1 MEFQNSTLDLSTHT
15 FLDFET
21 DAGKLSVNA
30 GKQQIQFTHADL
42 FLGKGTF
49 EMNVSH
55 LYSNIS
61 HILESFYGRNW
72 KLNIEQY
79 VLPYSS
85 SMNLKDFNIGDY
97 VYIDGKGLI
106 HRFVKFDTTRYLDA
120 SGNHVTLVLSSGLYQ
135 MKFPDGSLLDFDNK
149 GRLTDIVTLGK
160 PYTISKKISYDSSG
174 RITKYYDTR
183 CKGEKERYVSFE
195 YTNSLLKKMFLIE
208 KGVEHEAVYYTYD
221 NANNLKGIFHYS
233 KGTLASVSFFKY
245 DANNRLILA
254 TGTSQGA
261 AASIE
266 YNSTGF
272 KMKIGTSKI
281 LLGSTAPIIGN
292 DSREYVS
299 LEDKIYLGDN
309 LQLFT
314 TSNNLDML
322 SKSLSCEG
330 LVELNTI
337 TFTYYS
343 SYVNVL
349 NSLNATYRYYFNTKG
364 EVTSQFEVEG
374 NALKTLRKESGY
386 SAMNREANHYTGATI
401 NQRGIVTRDIGKGIN
416 VIAEDKFLDAQLKSR
431 NYETQYRKVNCYD
444 YIHFKVGFF
453 IKHNCTNASY
463 MTATFSFINYMTTVK
478 DTVQIDC
485 KATNAWQYVEIPFSQ
500 ANDSQM
506 KTYGLSA
513 GSIKIESDGTG
524 TYEVSDIRFDGASR
538 NFLYLLSYG
547 DFKDIKKFYSFT
559 LEQDG
564 GLKKTILLNSENY
577 ITDSD
582 MIYNWIL
589 MKQKMVTHDFVYC
602 NGTKRI
608 PNVINVTFRPSEY
621 SDSSRTDYLFNNLTQ
636 VIKDVLDKQI
646 TNASMSYSD
655 GVIQTSIETS
665 GDIFAQAEEQ
675 RDLQGRIIYSI
686 DSYGKKT
693 VNEYDRYGN
702 ILSTIIAKKDDFDSN
717 NHVKQ
722 DKKRIYLLY
731 DYLEELEKYRENI
744 SSIKHEE
751 SSVEFLYDDT
761 ALNQCNSILTN
772 DNIKTTYIYDCI
784 HRLSEIQQEETINH
798 ISYDSLGNVKSYSD
812 NDSYEYEISGDV
824 IKTSVAMKRK
834 NSSLK
839 QTLCET
845 SLDYKNNSMQITD
858 SMLGTYVLI
867 ENNKYDQPT
876 RYCFVGDSGKN
887 VNITYQTIGDEITS
901 DGLTNT
907 FDESLSAASIKKITC
922 PFTSNSYEF
931 AYDNA
936 NQLKEYT
943 MRNGSNTLLSIKKET
958 ALSSKYSI
966 GGTEY
971 VVTKEY
977 NKNPLQNRL
986 IQTKNGDSI
995 DSNYSKFT
1003 YSYEYHPVLGT
1014 IIKKTGGNSSKEI
1027 SYENLDNAKYY
1038 SSNPQRI
1045 TQKYGYNS
1053 FDLVYGYNQ
1062 NNDII
1067 KMTGYASL
1075 ALITSSY
1082 SYDTNHRISK
1092 EGYLNLEVDYLY
1104 QYNKYNRISKVYK
1117 NGSLQKEFTYDTLGR
1132 LTSVKKDSSNFKNIE
1147 YVGDNLY
1154 PNKING
1160 LTCKFSRNGL
1170 LYSYGNN
1177 AYEYD
1182 YNGLRY
1188 SKKTSDGTIVK
1199 YYYLGDKLLGEDYS
1213 NGIKIR
1219 YMYDQEGIAGARY
1232 HSGNQVTEY
1241 EYVKDG
1247 FNNVVAV
1254 VRDNTIV
1261 VRCVY
1266 DSWGNF
1272 IKTLPDN
1279 ISDPFAKIN
1288 PIRYRSYYFD
1298 IETNLYYLQSRYY
1311 DPEIGAFISPDSVD
1325 YLDVENI
1332 GGLNLYT
1339 YCYNN
1344 PVMYYDPSGYS
1355 AIIVGLIIGAIVG
1368 ATVGFGAVA
1377 YLDYQDD
1384 GMIFNGSIGW
1394 QAYLGATLLGGA
1406 IGSLLGGYVLPAL
1419 SHMSFSIPTGL
1430 KLLTD
1435 TAGFTHMVV
1444 TSAVTITGGQV
1455 IAGVGA
1461 IGILVMAYEGKKV
1474 APRVK
1479 CKSKKEAYDKAFY
1492 KGGKKEPI
1500 YHDDKH
1506 GKHFHPND
1514 PRFKHWH
1521 YFFPILAIIIN
1532 QIKEYFE

>member
-621 SDSSRTDYLFNNLTQ
+621 SDSSRTDYL
-636 VIKDVLDKQI
+636 
-646 TNASMSYSD
+646 
-655 GVIQTSIETS
+655 
-665 GDIFAQAEEQ
+665 
-675 RDLQGRIIYSI
+675 
-686 DSYGKKT
+686 
-693 VNEYDRYGN
+693 
-702 ILSTIIAKKDDFDSN
+702 
-717 NHVKQ
+717 
-722 DKKRIYLLY
+722 
-731 DYLEELEKYRENI
+731 
-744 SSIKHEE
+744 
-751 SSVEFLYDDT
+751 
-761 ALNQCNSILTN
+761 
-772 DNIKTTYIYDCI
+772 
-784 HRLSEIQQEETINH
+784 
-798 ISYDSLGNVKSYSD
+798 
-812 NDSYEYEISGDV
+812 
-824 IKTSVAMKRK
+824 
-834 NSSLK
+834 
-839 QTLCET
+839 
-845 SLDYKNNSMQITD
+845 
-858 SMLGTYVLI
+858 
-867 ENNKYDQPT
+867 
-876 RYCFVGDSGKN
+876 
-887 VNITYQTIGDEITS
+887 
-901 DGLTNT
+901 
-907 FDESLSAASIKKITC
+907 
-922 PFTSNSYEF
+922 
-931 AYDNA
+931 
-936 NQLKEYT
+936 
-943 MRNGSNTLLSIKKET
+943 
-958 ALSSKYSI
+958 
-966 GGTEY
+966 
-971 VVTKEY
+971 
-977 NKNPLQNRL
+977 
-986 IQTKNGDSI
+986 
-995 DSNYSKFT
+995 
-1003 YSYEYHPVLGT
+1003 
-1014 IIKKTGGNSSKEI
+1014 
-1027 SYENLDNAKYY
+1027 
-1038 SSNPQRI
+1038 
-1045 TQKYGYNS
+1045 
-1053 FDLVYGYNQ
+1053 
-1062 NNDII
+1062 
-1067 KMTGYASL
+1067 
-1075 ALITSSY
+1075 
-1082 SYDTNHRISK
+1082 
-1092 EGYLNLEVDYLY
+1092 
-1104 QYNKYNRISKVYK
+1104 
-1117 NGSLQKEFTYDTLGR
+1117 
-1132 LTSVKKDSSNFKNIE
+1132 
-1147 YVGDNLY
+1147 
-1154 PNKING
+1154 
-1160 LTCKFSRNGL
+1160 
-1170 LYSYGNN
+1170 
-1177 AYEYD
+1177 
-1182 YNGLRY
+1182 
-1188 SKKTSDGTIVK
+1188 
-1199 YYYLGDKLLGEDYS
+1199 
-1213 NGIKIR
+1213 
-1219 YMYDQEGIAGARY
+1219 
-1232 HSGNQVTEY
+1232 
-1241 EYVKDG
+1241 
-1247 FNNVVAV
+1247 
-1254 VRDNTIV
+1254 
-1261 VRCVY
+1261 
-1266 DSWGNF
+1266 
-1272 IKTLPDN
+1272 
-1279 ISDPFAKIN
+1279 
-1288 PIRYRSYYFD
+1288 
-1298 IETNLYYLQSRYY
+1298 
-1311 DPEIGAFISPDSVD
+1311 
-1325 YLDVENI
+1325 
-1332 GGLNLYT
+1332 
-1339 YCYNN
+1339 
-1344 PVMYYDPSGYS
+1344 
-1355 AIIVGLIIGAIVG
+1355 
-1368 ATVGFGAVA
+1368 
-1377 YLDYQDD
+1377 
-1384 GMIFNGSIGW
+1384 
-1394 QAYLGATLLGGA
+1394 
-1406 IGSLLGGYVLPAL
+1406 
-1419 SHMSFSIPTGL
+1419 
-1430 KLLTD
+1430 
-1435 TAGFTHMVV
+1435 
-1444 TSAVTITGGQV
+1444 
-1455 IAGVGA
+1455 
-1461 IGILVMAYEGKKV
+1461 
-1474 APRVK
+1474 
-1479 CKSKKEAYDKAFY
+1479 
-1492 KGGKKEPI
+1492 
-1500 YHDDKH
+1500 
-1506 GKHFHPND
+1506 
-1514 PRFKHWH
+1514 
-1521 YFFPILAIIIN
+1521 
-1532 QIKEYFE
+1532 